1 MVHPL
6 VTQLRFARSEF
17 RRGLEPVSV
26 ADGAKRF
33 EPMNSIG
40 WIVGHMAWHEQSYW
54 LVRAQNRGVLLELVQ
69 VANGAPASTPPLDT
83 MWQAWQ
89 TVIEAVDPYL
99 DGLTTESLQ
108 GFMMIDGKPRRES
121 IGSMV
126 RRVTYHYWYHLGEGM
141 AIRQMLGHGK
151 LPDFVGNIH
160 SEAPYAPE

>member
-17 RRGLEPVSV
+17 RRGLADVS
-26 ADGAKRF
+26 AEAGLQRIG
-33 EPMNSIG
+33 PMNSIG
-40 WIVGHMAWHEQSYW
+40 WIVGHMAWHEQFYW
-54 LVRAQNRGVLLELVQ
+54 LVRAQNRGVLPELIQ

-99 DGLTTESLQ
+99 DTLTTDTLQ
-108 GFMMIDGKPRRES
+108 SFMLVEGKPHRES

-141 AIRQMLGHGK
+141 AIRQALGQSG
-151 LPDFVGNIH
+151 LPEFVGAIH
-160 SEAPYAPE
+160 AEAPYVPE